1 MAKCIEQVIKRGLKD
16 SVDHLA
22 NVRTLAKAKNCDKPA
37 HWRVL
42 ITKERATLI
51 PYDGKGRPMCKTH
64 AQLAVNSYNKA
75 VIKRQIALRN
85 SRR

>member
-51 PYDGKGRPMCKTH
+51 PYDGKGRG
-64 AQLAVNSYNKA
+64 VFYNKYILY
-75 VIKRQIALRN
+75 VLPKKVK
-85 SRR
+85 S